1 MDVMCNKPDYENIK
15 HLLNQECEY
24 KLSDTTLDRLL
35 SLAEET
41 SLANKKILIHAGETA
56 PDIYIVKE
64 GIIRF
69 VDMDGDKERTFAFGL
84 PGTMFMSRHSFVKGI
99 PSYFQVEACTPAV
112 VLRIKKKLYWEL
124 VENCHEFALWVL
136 HIAYEELFFQEYKN
150 RIINGSAKERYSG
163 LLKSRPEI
171 IKYVPQKIIASYLG
185 ITPQY
190 LSHLRRKPLPKESGI

>member
-1 MDVMCNKPDYENIK
+1 MTVMYNKPDYDTLK

-24 KLSDTTLDRLL
+24 KLNDATLDMLL
-35 SLAEET
+35 GQTEET
-41 SLANKKILIHAGETA
+41 RLGKKRILIHAGETA

-84 PGTMFMSRHSFVKGI
+84 PGTMFMSRHSFVKGM
-99 PSYFQVEACTPAV
+99 PSYFQVETCTPAV
-112 VLRIKKKLYWEL
+112 VLRIKKKHYWEL
-124 VENCHEFALWVL
+124 VGNCHELAMWVL

-150 RIINGSAKERYSG
+150 RIINGNAKERYTS

-171 IKYVPQKIIASYLG
+171 IKYVPQKTIASYLG

-190 LSHLRRKPLPKESGI
+190 LSLLRKKSLHEKSGM